1 VRHAKRIQQCYIF
14 ITEQPLGLKFQP
26 SHSFKNNTANG
37 DTMKTRFWKHLCMLL
52 LAALS
57 SSLALPSWA
66 TGYTQTKYPIVL
78 VHGLFGFDN
87 VGPVDYFYGI
97 PSALQSGGAKVY
109 VTQVSA
115 ANSTEVRGEQL
126 LVQVKQILAA
136 TGATKVNLIGHSHG
150 GPTARYVAS
159 VRPDLVASVSSVG
172 GVNKGSRVADVLIGA
187 VPNVSYT
194 IANAVAGLISFLS
207 GSPTLPQNAYAAA
220 QSLSTAGTLAFN
232 SRHPEGV
239 PASACGEGAY
249 QVNGVYYFSWS
260 GAQPYTNVFDVSDP
274 VLALTALAFEGA
286 KNDGLVASCSS
297 HLGRVIRDDYALNHL
312 DEVNQMIGI
321 TNLFETSPVT
331 IFRQQANRLQGLGL

>member
-1 VRHAKRIQQCYIF
+1 MTH
-14 ITEQPLGLKFQP
+14 
-26 SHSFKNNTANG
+26 
-37 DTMKTRFWKHLCMLL
+37 RFRKMLCLFL
-52 LAALS
+52 LAVLT
-57 SSLALPSWA
+57 LPVPSWA
-66 TGYTQTKYPIVL
+66 AGYTQTKYPIVL

-87 VGPVDYFYGI
+87 IGPVDYFYGI
-97 PSALQSGGAKVY
+97 ASALRSGGADVY

-126 LVQVKQILAA
+126 LTQVRQILAA
-136 TGATKVNLIGHSHG
+136 TGAAKVNLIGHSHG

-187 VPNVSYT
+187 VPNVSYA
-194 IANAVAGLISFLS
+194 IANAVSGFISFLS
-207 GSPTLPQNAYAAA
+207 GSPTLPQNSYAAA

-239 PASACGEGAY
+239 PTSACGEGAY

-260 GAQPYTNVFDVSDP
+260 GAQPYTNLLDPSDP
-274 VLALTALAFEGA
+274 VLALTALAFNE

-312 DEVNQMIGI
+312 DEVNQMVGI